1 MSQAVAVPS
10 LFEELG
16 GKPAIEAVVTE
27 FYNRVLADNE
37 LKGFFDNTDMD
48 KQRRHQTQFISM
60 ALGGPNHYTGRSMKA
75 AHDSMQINENHFN
88 LVAGHL
94 VETLKSFNISQAD
107 IDQVVAK
114 VGPLKDDIVNC

>member
-1 MSQAVAVPS
+1 MSQAVAAPS
-10 LFEELG
+10 LFDKLG
-16 GKPAIEAVVTE
+16 GAPAIEAVVTE
-27 FYNRVLADNE
+27 FYKRVLADKE
-37 LKGFFDNTDMD
+37 LKGFFNTTDMD

-60 ALGGPNHYTGRSMKA
+60 ALGGPNQYTGRSMKA
-75 AHDSMQINENHFN
+75 AHADMKIKENHFN

-107 IDQVVAK
+107 IDEVVSK